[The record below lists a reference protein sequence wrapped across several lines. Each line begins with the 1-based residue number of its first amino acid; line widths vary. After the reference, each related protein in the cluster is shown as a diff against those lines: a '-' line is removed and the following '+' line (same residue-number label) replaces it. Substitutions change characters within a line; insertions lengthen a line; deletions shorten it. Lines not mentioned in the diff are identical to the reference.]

1 MESADL
7 EWSAEVG
14 RAFLGGGALS
24 TGTQGNR
31 LTVSSARKGRHLDE
45 CWRMEVKCKF
55 QNRTLKSSSGYF
67 KISLCSILLI
77 KQWHSTSLHYFH
89 SHSYMSSTPI
99 CESLQG
105 REQERFFFCFFVFC
119 FFFLNNCHLLGAYSI
134 IIFYH
139 NIIIILLNYNLLN
152 IIFPTAN
159 QWVWNY

>member
-1 MESADL
+1 MDMESADL

-14 RAFLGGGALS
+14 RVLLGGGALS
-24 TGTQGNR
+24 TDTQGNR
-31 LTVSSARKGRHLDE
+31 MTVSSARKGRHLNE

-55 QNRTLKSSSGYF
+55 QNRTLKSSSGCF

-77 KQWHSTSLHYFH
+77 KQWHITSVHYFH

-99 CESLQG
+99 YESLQG
-105 REQERFFFCFFVFC
+105 REQERFFF

-139 NIIIILLNYNLLN
+139 NIIMILLNYNLLN